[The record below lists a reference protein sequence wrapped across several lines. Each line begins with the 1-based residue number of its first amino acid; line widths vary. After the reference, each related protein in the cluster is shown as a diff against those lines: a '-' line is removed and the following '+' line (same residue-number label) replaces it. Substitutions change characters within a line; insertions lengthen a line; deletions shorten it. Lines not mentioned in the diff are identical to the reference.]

1 MKVQSGRKKTIAKPS
16 LNEFRKVVLREIAHT
31 SILLAQSHIHRIREL
46 KHIHSLREV
55 EFKVFSQWG
64 EDGIIQFLINKVPI
78 EHDTFIEFGVED
90 YTESNTR
97 MLLMNDNW
105 QGMVIDGSNDHIRYI
120 KSDDIYWRYALTAQC
135 HFITRDNI
143 NDIISRAG
151 MKGDIGL
158 LSIDIDGNDYWVWEA
173 MDVVNPR
180 IVICEYNSV
189 FGSECAVTIPYDDKF
204 HRTKA
209 HYSNLYFGASL
220 PALCILAERKGYD
233 FCGSNS
239 VGTNAFFVRK
249 DLSHSIKTVTAKEG
263 YVLSHVR
270 ESRDSHGNLSYLAGL
285 ERMNVMKDLKVIDI
299 TSNRLVR
306 LRDLMPH

>member
-1 MKVQSGRKKTIAKPS
+1 MKVQSGKKTTLDKQL

-31 SILLAQSHIHRIREL
+31 SILSAQSPIHRIREL
-46 KHIHSLREV
+46 QHIPSLREV

-64 EDGIIQFLINKVPI
+64 EDGIIQYLINKVPI
-78 EHDTFIEFGVED
+78 EHNTFIEFGVED

-105 QGMVIDGSNDHIRYI
+105 QGLVIDGSHAHIRYI
-120 KSDDIYWRYALTAQC
+120 QRDDIYWRYAQTAQC
-135 HFITRDNI
+135 HFITRETI
-143 NDIISRAG
+143 NDIISSAG

-173 MDVVNPR
+173 LDVVNPR

-189 FGSECAVTIPYDDKF
+189 FGSDCAVTIPYDEQF
-204 HRTKA
+204 QRTKA

-220 PALCILAERKGYD
+220 PALCILAERKGYE

-249 DLSHSIKTVTAKEG
+249 DLSHSIKTITAKEG
-263 YVLSHVR
+263 YVLSRVR
-270 ESRDSHGNLSYLAGL
+270 ESRDIHGNLTYLSGL
-285 ERMNVMKDLKVIDI
+285 ERVNVMKDLKVIDI

-306 LRDLMPH
+306 LRDLMTH